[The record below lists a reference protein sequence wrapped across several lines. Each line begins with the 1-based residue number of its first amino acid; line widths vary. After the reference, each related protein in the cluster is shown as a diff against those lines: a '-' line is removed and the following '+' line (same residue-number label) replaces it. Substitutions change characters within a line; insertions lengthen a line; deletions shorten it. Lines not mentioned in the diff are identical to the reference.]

1 MGYVR
6 AAVRAFEMSNKVRV
20 ITPFTYLGWLVYPLI
35 IAILGLLILSQ
46 GSVSKSAY
54 AILGG
59 GLIGYWGLA
68 YQEGGNEIQNER
80 WSGTL
85 EQVMACP
92 TPLAVIVVG
101 KIASSLTF
109 GLLSFVPTV
118 LAAYLL
124 WHVSL
129 RGVDPIPFVVSFV
142 ILTFSFFAVAIAL
155 APLYAMW
162 RWSNAVINGF
172 EIGMFALCGFMFPVT
187 QLPQWLQAFSAV
199 LAPAWAT
206 RSLYAATGQP
216 YGHDYF
222 VWCGVAIAISCSYL
236 VISWALFRLVD
247 KRARVTGQLALA

>member
-1 MGYVR
+1 MHYVR
-6 AAVRAFEMSNKVRV
+6 AAVRAFEMSTKMRV
-20 ITPFTYLGWLVYPLI
+20 ISPFTYLGWLVYPLI
-35 IAILGLLILSQ
+35 IAVLGLLILAH
-46 GSVSKSAY
+46 GSAAKTAY

-101 KIASSLTF
+101 KICSSLLF
-109 GLLSFVPTV
+109 GLLSFIPTV
-118 LAAYLL
+118 LAAYFL

-129 RGVDPIPFVVSFV
+129 QGVDPLPFVVSFIV
-142 ILTFSFFAVAIAL
+142 LTFSFFSVAIAL

-162 RWSNAVINGF
+162 RWASSLINGF
-172 EIGMFALCGFMFPVT
+172 EIGLFALCGFMFPVS
-187 QLPQWLQAFSAV
+187 QLPQWLQAFSAF

-206 RSLYAATGQP
+206 RSLYAATGQS
-216 YGHDYF
+216 YRHDY
-222 VWCGVAIAISCSYL
+222 VLWWGIAIGISCLYL
-236 VISWALFRLVD
+236 LISWSLFRLVD
-247 KRARVTGQLALA
+247 LRARVTGQLAMA

>member
-1 MGYVR
+1 MQYVR
-6 AAVRAFEMSNKVRV
+6 AAVRAFEMSTKMRV
-20 ITPFTYLGWLVYPLI
+20 IHPFTYLGWLVYPLI
-35 IAILGLLILSQ
+35 IATLGLLILAH
-46 GSVSKSAY
+46 GSAAKTAY

-85 EQVMACP
+85 EQIMACP
-92 TPLAVIVVG
+92 TPLAVIVIG
-101 KIASSLTF
+101 KIASSLLF

-129 RGVDPIPFVVSFV
+129 QRVDPLPFVVSFV
-142 ILTFSFFAVAIAL
+142 VLTFSFFSVAIAL

-162 RWSNAVINGF
+162 RWSNALINGF
-172 EIGMFALCGFMFPVT
+172 EIGLFALCGFMFPVA
-187 QLPQWLQAFSAV
+187 QLPNWLQPFSAL

-206 RSLYAATGQP
+206 RSLYAATGQHE
-216 YGHDYF
+216 HDYV
-222 VWCGVAIAISCSYL
+222 VWWGIAIAISCAYL
-236 VISWALFRLVD
+236 VISWSLFRLVD
-247 KRARVTGQLALA
+247 LRARVTGQLALV

>member
-1 MGYVR
+1 MHHVR
-6 AAVRAFEMSNKVRV
+6 AAVRAFEMSNKMRV
-20 ITPFTYLGWLVYPLI
+20 INAFTYLGWLVYPLI
-35 IAILGLLILSQ
+35 IAILGLLILAH
-46 GSVSKSAY
+46 GSAAKTAY

-101 KIASSLTF
+101 KIASSLLF
-109 GLLSFVPTV
+109 GLLSFIPTV
-118 LAAYLL
+118 LAAYFL

-129 RGVDPIPFVVSFV
+129 QGVDPLPFVVSFGV
-142 ILTFSFFAVAIAL
+142 LTFSFFSVAIAL

-162 RWSNAVINGF
+162 RWSNALINGF
-172 EIGMFALCGFMFPVT
+172 EIGLFALCGFMFPVS
-187 QLPQWLQAFSAV
+187 QLPQWLQAFSAL

-206 RSLYAATGQP
+206 RSLYAATGQS
-216 YGHDYF
+216 YGHDYLL
-222 VWCGVAIAISCSYL
+222 WCGIAIAISCGYL
-236 VISWALFRLVD
+236 VISWFLFRLVD
-247 KRARVTGQLALA
+247 VRARVTGQLAMV

>member
-1 MGYVR
+1 MHVR
-6 AAVRAFEMSNKVRV
+6 AAVRAFEMSNKMRV
-20 ITPFTYLGWLVYPLI
+20 INAFTYLGWLVYPLI
-35 IAILGLLILSQ
+35 IAVLGLLILAH
-46 GSVSKSAY
+46 GSAAKTAY

-101 KIASSLTF
+101 KIASSLLF
-109 GLLSFVPTV
+109 GLLSFIPTV
-118 LAAYLL
+118 LAAYFL

-129 RGVDPIPFVVSFV
+129 QNVDPLPFVVSFGV
-142 ILTFSFFAVAIAL
+142 LTFSFFSVAIAL

-162 RWSNAVINGF
+162 RWSNALINGF
-172 EIGMFALCGFMFPVT
+172 EIGLFALCGFMFPVS
-187 QLPQWLQAFSAV
+187 QLPQWLQGFSAL

-206 RSLYAATGQP
+206 RSLYAAAGQS

-222 VWCGVAIAISCSYL
+222 LWCGIAIAISCGYL
-236 VISWALFRLVD
+236 VISWFLFRLVD
-247 KRARVTGQLALA
+247 IRARITGQLAMV

>member
-1 MGYVR
+1 MHHVR
-6 AAVRAFEMSNKVRV
+6 AAARAFEMSNKMRV
-20 ITPFTYLGWLVYPLI
+20 INPFTYLGWLVYPLI
-35 IAILGLLILSQ
+35 IAILGLLILAH
-46 GSVSKSAY
+46 GSAAKTAY

-80 WSGTL
+80 WFGTL

-101 KIASSLTF
+101 KIASSLLF
-109 GLLSFVPTV
+109 GLLSFIPTV
-118 LAAYLL
+118 LAAYFL

-129 RGVDPIPFVVSFV
+129 QSVDPVPFAVSFV
-142 ILTFSFFAVAIAL
+142 VLTFSFFSVAIAL

-162 RWSNAVINGF
+162 RWSNALINGF
-172 EIGMFALCGFMFPVT
+172 EIGMFALCGFMFPVS
-187 QLPQWLQAFSAV
+187 QLPQWLQPFSAV

-216 YGHDYF
+216 DAHAYF
-222 VWCGVAIAISCSYL
+222 LWCGIAIAISCGYL
-236 VISWALFRLVD
+236 LISWFLFRLVD
-247 KRARVTGQLALA
+247 LRARVTGQLALV